1 MKSALWAATILLVT
15 TGIIAAAGRAM
26 FPRDFG
32 QRMEPIRT
40 NVMRSLHRVEPDP
53 VRRQQLAT
61 GFESSYVVHPVV
73 ITMHVVFGGI
83 FLALI
88 PLQFS
93 RYRRFHRWTGRLL
106 LVCGAIVAITA
117 FYFGLL
123 MPFGGVI
130 EAMAIAVFGGIF
142 SISLILAYRAIRRG
156 EVALHRQ
163 WMIRACAIALGI
175 ATIRII
181 SGILDIALAPS
192 GYDVRQ
198 IFLMSIWSGWP
209 LMLVAAEMW
218 IRATTPL
225 PRSGIAPASHPA

>member
-1 MKSALWAATILLVT
+1 MPVLI
-15 TGIIAAAGRAM
+15 TGIIAPAGRPT

-32 QRMEPIRT
+32 RRAELVRADA
-40 NVMRSLHRVEPDP
+40 MRSLHRVDPDP
-53 VRRQQLAT
+53 LRRQQLT
-61 GFESSYVVHPVV
+61 TDFESSYVVHPVV

-106 LVCGAIVAITA
+106 LVCGAIVAMTA

-142 SISLILAYRAIRRG
+142 SVSLILAYRAIRRG

-181 SGILDIALAPS
+181 SAILDIALAPS
-192 GYDVRQ
+192 GYDARQ
-198 IFLMSIWSGWP
+198 IFLMSLWSGWL